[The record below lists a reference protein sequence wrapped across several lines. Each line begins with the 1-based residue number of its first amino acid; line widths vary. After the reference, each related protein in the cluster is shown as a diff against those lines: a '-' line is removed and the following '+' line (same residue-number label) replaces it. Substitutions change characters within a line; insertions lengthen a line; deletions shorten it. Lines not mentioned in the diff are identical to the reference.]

1 VGDPAAP
8 RRILIRCPNPLG
20 DAVMATPVFRAV
32 RRAQPEAEIVV
43 LGPPQHAGLLRD
55 LPHFDRYLPI
65 EGRSLRDIWARA
77 QRFRGFDWALVLP
90 DSPRA
95 ALESYL
101 ARIPERAGYAR
112 DVFRR
117 HMLTRSL
124 PPPMR
129 DGKRMAISMI
139 ERYQR
144 ISRLLGVSDA
154 GLELDLIVHDEAR
167 ERVRE
172 KLASHGVTD
181 APLLLV
187 TPGASYGG
195 SKLWPPPYFA
205 EASDAIAARHGLLPV
220 ILPAPSADEIA
231 IAGEV
236 SGHMQAHHVSLE
248 PGSLEELKAVVE
260 RSTLVL
266 SNDTGPRHVAVALDR
281 PVITLMG
288 ATDPM
293 HTHHLLERQRVL
305 WEEVACRPC
314 GLKECPIDHRCLVRL
329 APSRVVAAAGE
340 LLG

>member
-32 RRAQPEAEIVV
+32 RRAHPEAEIVV
-43 LGPPQHAGLLRD
+43 MGPPHHAGLLRD
-55 LPHFDRYLPI
+55 LPHFDRYLPVA
-65 EGRSLRDIWARA
+65 GRGLRDIGRRAR
-77 QRFRGFDWALVLP
+77 QLREFDWALVLP
-90 DSPRA
+90 DSPRT
-95 ALESYL
+95 ALEPYL
-101 ARIPERAGYAR
+101 ARIPTRVGYAR
-112 DVFRR
+112 DVLRR
-117 HMLTRSL
+117 HMLTRSI

-129 DGKRMAISMI
+129 DGKRMALSMI

-144 ISRLLGVSDA
+144 ISRLLDVPDA
-154 GLELDLIVHDEAR
+154 GLELDLVVHDPSR

-172 KLASHGVTD
+172 GLARHGVAD
-181 APLLLV
+181 EALLLV

-195 SKLWPPPYFA
+195 SKLWPPRYFA
-205 EASDAIAARHGLLPV
+205 EASDAIAKRHGLLPL

-231 IAGEV
+231 IAAEV
-236 SGHMQAHHVSLE
+236 SGRMRTRHVSLE
-248 PGSLEELKAVVE
+248 PGSLEDLKAVVE
-260 RSTLVL
+260 RATLLL

-305 WEEVACRPC
+305 WEDVACRPC
-314 GLKECPIDHRCLVRL
+314 GLKECPIDHRCLERL
-329 APSRVVAAAGE
+329 APSRVIAAAEE